1 MIITGALPVP
11 LDRVS
16 GPRQNF
22 SDCGDLFRH
31 DNTTP
36 SLALVPSP
44 VARRPSPVTV
54 GDRLGTGTTSTLP
67 SGNSC
72 PVMVRISQIQK
83 FPRKEREDV
92 IHVDG

>member
-1 MIITGALPVP
+1 
-11 LDRVS
+11 
-16 GPRQNF
+16 
-22 SDCGDLFRH
+22 
-31 DNTTP
+31 
-36 SLALVPSP
+36 
-44 VARRPSPVTV
+44 
-54 GDRLGTGTTSTLP
+54 LP